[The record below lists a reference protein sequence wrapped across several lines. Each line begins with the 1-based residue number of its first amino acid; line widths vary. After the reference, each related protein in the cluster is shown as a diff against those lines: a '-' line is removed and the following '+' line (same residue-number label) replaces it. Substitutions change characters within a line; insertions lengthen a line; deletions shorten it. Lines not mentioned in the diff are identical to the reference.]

1 MSIHQKEKNMTE
13 TLTLPSGK
21 TATIKNGIGRD
32 LLNAQRKAKSPEE
45 IMFALMA
52 ELVEVDGQSYV
63 YEDFLEMPLQDVLA
77 LQTEISG
84 KSQSASQAASS
95 TSPTPP
101 DGATAS

>member
-1 MSIHQKEKNMTE
+1 MTE

-21 TATIKNGIGRD
+21 AATIKDGKGRD

-52 ELVEVDGQSYV
+52 ELVDVDGQSYV
-63 YEDFLEMPLQDVLA
+63 YEDFLEMPLDDILA

-84 KSQSASQAASS
+84 KSQSAALTVSS
-95 TSPTPP
+95 TLPKQP
-101 DGATAS
+101 DGKTIICP